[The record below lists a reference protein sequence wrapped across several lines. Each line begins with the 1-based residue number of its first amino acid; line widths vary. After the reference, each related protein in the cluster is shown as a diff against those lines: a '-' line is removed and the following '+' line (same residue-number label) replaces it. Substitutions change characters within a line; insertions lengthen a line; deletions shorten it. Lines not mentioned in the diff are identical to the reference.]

1 MSIFNNPKE
10 HYWRNF
16 ATKTVL
22 ILVTVAII
30 VWFLPRNE
38 GRQYR
43 YDVGKPWM
51 YGSVIAKF
59 DFPIYK
65 TDEAIK
71 HEQDS
76 LLSQFQPYY
85 DINTR
90 IEDEQVSRF
99 LHDFSQGIPGLPKE
113 YVRLI
118 AKQLHHI
125 YQTGII
131 NTPEYNR
138 IYKDSTSM
146 IRIITGKTVK
156 SVPVG
161 NFYSTIAAYERI
173 FFDERIAA
181 QRPAISKCNIN
192 NYVEPNLIYDK
203 ERSETEKNDLLSS
216 IPLASG
222 MVMSGQK
229 IIDRGEVINDY
240 TYRVLNSFDK
250 EMKRRS
256 STDDEITTTIIGQS
270 LFVFILVL
278 MFTCYLSLFRKDYF
292 EKPRSI
298 TMLYAMITLF
308 PIFVSMMMKHNFFS
322 VYIIPFAMSAIF
334 VRVFMDSRTA
344 FITHVTMVLICAA
357 AVKYQYE
364 FIIVQ
369 LASGLVAIY
378 SLREL
383 SKRSQIFMTA
393 LLVAVASAV
402 IYSALQLMQDNQV
415 FNIDRN
421 MYTYFIVNGIFVLLS
436 YPLMYIIEKTF
447 GFTSNVTLFELSNTN
462 KGLLRNLSE
471 IAPGTFQHSITV
483 GNLAAEIANR
493 IGANSLL
500 VRTGALYHDIGK
512 MTNPVFFTENQ
523 AGVNPHDQLTE
534 LESAQIIISHVPEGL
549 KMAEKVSLPGIIKDF
564 ILTHHGTGITK
575 YFYVKYCNAHP
586 NEIVDKSMFQYPGPN
601 PFTREQAILMMADT
615 VEAASRSL
623 KEYTEESISNLVN
636 NLIDGQVKDGFFK
649 ECPITFR
656 DIALAKQVLIERLKA
671 IYHTRI
677 SYPHLSTSAQ
687 ATADKAEEEKEK
699 EEKDSTCTVE

>member
-1 MSIFNNPKE
+1 MSIFNNTE
-10 HYWRNF
+10 ENYWRNL

-22 ILVTVAII
+22 VCITVAII

-38 GRQYR
+38 GRMYR

-76 LLSQFQPYY
+76 LLKHFQPYY
-85 DINTR
+85 SLNPL
-90 IEDEQVSRF
+90 IEKKQVERF
-99 LHDFSQGIPGLPKE
+99 LHDYEQGINGLPKE
-113 YVRLI
+113 YVGI
-118 AKQLHHI
+118 VAKQMQEI
-125 YQTGII
+125 YQMGII
-131 NTPEYNR
+131 NTNEYNN
-138 IYKDSTSM
+138 IFKDSTSM
-146 IRIITGKTVK
+146 IRFVSGKNAK
-156 SVPVG
+156 SLKVSS
-161 NFYSTIAAYERI
+161 FYSTIAAYEHI
-173 FFDERIAA
+173 FANEKLAA
-181 QRPAISKCNIN
+181 QRAILSRCNLN
-192 NYVEPNLIYDK
+192 NYIEANIVYDK
-203 ERSETEKNDLLSS
+203 EKSDAEKNDLLSS

-229 IIDRGEVINDY
+229 IIDRGEIVNDY
-240 TYRVLNSFDK
+240 TCRVLNSFDK

-256 STDDEITTTIIGQS
+256 STQDEIMTTFIGQI
-270 LFVFILVL
+270 LFVLILVM
-278 MFTCYLSLFRKDYF
+278 MFTSYLTLFRKDYF
-292 EKPRSI
+292 EKPRSL
-298 TMLYAMITLF
+298 TMLYTMITLF
-308 PIFVSMMMKHNFFS
+308 PILVSMMMKHNFFS
-322 VYIIPFAMSAIF
+322 VYIIPFAMAAIF

-344 FITHVTMVLICAA
+344 FITHVTMILICAA

-383 SKRSQIFMTA
+383 SKRSQIFITTI
-393 LLVAVASAV
+393 LVTISSCIV
-402 IYSALQLMQDNQV
+402 YLALQLMQDNQV
-415 FNIDRN
+415 FNIDPS
-421 MYTYFIVNGIFVLLS
+421 MYTYFIINGIFLLLS
-436 YPLMYIIEKTF
+436 YPMMYLIEKMF
-447 GFTSNVTLFELSNTN
+447 GFISNVTLFELSNTN

-493 IGANSLL
+493 IHANSLL

-523 AGVNPHDQLTE
+523 AGVNPHDQLSD
-534 LESAQIIISHVPEGL
+534 LESAQIIISHVTEGL
-549 KMAEKVSLPGIIKDF
+549 RLAEKFNLPGIIKDF
-564 ILTHHGTGITK
+564 ISTHHGTGLTK
-575 YFYVKYCNAHP
+575 YFYINYCNEHP
-586 NEIVDKSMFQYPGPN
+586 DEQVDKEMFQYPGPN

-623 KEYTEESISNLVN
+623 NEYTEESISTLTNK
-636 NLIDGQVKDGFFK
+636 LIDSQVADGFFR

-656 DIALAKQVLIERLKA
+656 DIALAKSVLIERLKS

-677 SYPHLSTSAQ
+677 SYPHLN
-687 ATADKAEEEKEK
+687 K
-699 EEKDSTCTVE
+699 

>member
-1 MSIFNNPKE
+1 MSIFNSSEEN
-10 HYWRNF
+10 YWRNF
-16 ATKTVL
+16 ATKTIL
-22 ILVTVAII
+22 IFITVAII

-65 TDEAIK
+65 TDETIK
-71 HEQDS
+71 QEQDS
-76 LLSQFQPYY
+76 MMRQFQPYY
-85 DINTR
+85 TINTQT
-90 IEDEQVSRF
+90 EHEQVQRF
-99 LHDFSQGIPGLPKE
+99 LSDYKQGIPGLPAE
-113 YVRLI
+113 YIGLI
-118 AKQLHHI
+118 AQQLHHV
-125 YQTGII
+125 YQQGII

-146 IRIITGKTVK
+146 IRIISGKNAR
-156 SVPVG
+156 SVAVG
-161 NFYSTIAAYERI
+161 SFYSTIAAYEHI
-173 FFDERIAA
+173 FFNEKIAD
-181 QRPAISKCNIN
+181 QRQILSRCNLN
-192 NYVEPNLIYDK
+192 NYIEANLVYDK
-203 ERSETEKNDLLSS
+203 ERSETEKSDLLSG

-222 MVMSGQK
+222 MVMGGQK
-229 IIDRGEVINDY
+229 IIDRGEIVNAY
-240 TYRVLNSFDK
+240 TYRVLTSFDK

-256 STDDEITTTIIGQS
+256 STEQEITSTIIGQV
-270 LFVFILVL
+270 LFVFLLVM
-278 MFTCYLSLFRKDYF
+278 MFTSYLTLFRKDYF
-292 EKPRSI
+292 DKPRSI

-308 PIFVSMMMKHNFFS
+308 PIFVSLMMKHNFFS

-383 SKRSQIFMTA
+383 SKRSQIFITA
-393 LLVAVASAV
+393 LLVAIASCV

-421 MYTYFIVNGIFVLLS
+421 MYTYFIINGIFLLLS
-436 YPLMYIIEKTF
+436 YPLMYIIEKMF

-523 AGVNPHDQLTE
+523 AGVNPHDQLSE
-534 LESAQIIISHVPEGL
+534 LESAQIIISHVSEGL
-549 KMAEKVSLPGIIKDF
+549 KMAEKVGLPNIIKDF
-564 ILTHHGTGITK
+564 ITTHHGTGITK
-575 YFYVKYCNAHP
+575 FFYINYCNAHP
-586 NEIVDKSMFQYPGPN
+586 TEVVDKSLFQYPGPN

-623 KEYTEESISNLVN
+623 KEYTEESISGLVSK
-636 NLIDGQVKDGFFK
+636 LIDGQVADGFFK

-656 DIALAKQVLIERLKA
+656 DIALAKLVLTERLKA

-677 SYPHLSTSAQ
+677 SYPHLKVETATS
-687 ATADKAEEEKEK
+687 EKSEK
-699 EEKDSTCTVE
+699 

>member
-1 MSIFNNPKE
+1 MSIFNNTE
-10 HYWRNF
+10 ENYWRNL

-22 ILVTVAII
+22 VCITVAII

-38 GRQYR
+38 GRMYR

-76 LLSQFQPYY
+76 LLKHFQPYY
-85 DINTR
+85 SLNPL
-90 IEDEQVSRF
+90 IEKKQVERF
-99 LHDFSQGIPGLPKE
+99 LHDYEQGINGLPKE
-113 YVRLI
+113 YVGIVAR
-118 AKQLHHI
+118 QMQEI
-125 YQTGII
+125 YQMGII
-131 NTPEYNR
+131 NTNEYNN
-138 IYKDSTSM
+138 IFKDSTSM
-146 IRIITGKTVK
+146 IRFVSGKNAK
-156 SVPVG
+156 SLKVSS
-161 NFYSTIAAYERI
+161 FYSTIAAYEHI
-173 FFDERIAA
+173 FTNEKLAA
-181 QRPAISKCNIN
+181 QRAILSRCNLN
-192 NYVEPNLIYDK
+192 NYIEANIVYDK
-203 ERSETEKNDLLSS
+203 EKSDAEKNDLLSS

-229 IIDRGEVINDY
+229 IIDRGEIVNDY
-240 TYRVLNSFDK
+240 TCRVLNSFDK

-256 STDDEITTTIIGQS
+256 STQDEIMTTFIGQI
-270 LFVFILVL
+270 LFVLILVM
-278 MFTCYLSLFRKDYF
+278 MFTSYLTLFRKDYF
-292 EKPRSI
+292 EKPRSL
-298 TMLYAMITLF
+298 TMLYTMITLF
-308 PIFVSMMMKHNFFS
+308 PILVSMMMKHNFFS
-322 VYIIPFAMSAIF
+322 VYIIPFAMAAIF

-344 FITHVTMVLICAA
+344 FITHVTMILICAA

-383 SKRSQIFMTA
+383 SKRSQIFITA
-393 LLVAVASAV
+393 ILVTISSCIV
-402 IYSALQLMQDNQV
+402 YLALQLMQDNQV
-415 FNIDRN
+415 FNIDPS
-421 MYTYFIVNGIFVLLS
+421 MYTYFIINGIFLLLS
-436 YPLMYIIEKTF
+436 YPMMYLIEKMF
-447 GFTSNVTLFELSNTN
+447 GFISNVTLFELSNTN

-493 IGANSLL
+493 IHANSRL

-523 AGVNPHDQLTE
+523 AGVNPHDQLSN
-534 LESAQIIISHVPEGL
+534 LESAQIIISHVTEGL
-549 KMAEKVSLPGIIKDF
+549 KLAEKFNLPGIIKDF
-564 ILTHHGTGITK
+564 ISTHHGNGLTK
-575 YFYVKYCNAHP
+575 FFYINYCNEHP
-586 NEIVDKSMFQYPGPN
+586 DEKVDKEQFQYPGPN

-623 KEYTEESISNLVN
+623 KEYTEESISALTNK
-636 NLIDGQVKDGFFK
+636 LIDSQVAGGFFR

-656 DIALAKQVLIERLKA
+656 DIALAKSVLIERLKS

-677 SYPHLSTSAQ
+677 SYPHLN
-687 ATADKAEEEKEK
+687 K
-699 EEKDSTCTVE
+699 

>member
-1 MSIFNNPKE
+1 MSIFNNTE
-10 HYWRNF
+10 ENYWRNL

-22 ILVTVAII
+22 VCITVAII

-38 GRQYR
+38 GRMYR

-51 YGSVIAKF
+51 YGSVIAKY

-76 LLSQFQPYY
+76 LLKHFQPYY
-85 DINTR
+85 SLNPL
-90 IEDEQVSRF
+90 IEKKQVERF
-99 LHDFSQGIPGLPKE
+99 LHDYEQGINGLPKE
-113 YVRLI
+113 YVGIVAR
-118 AKQLHHI
+118 QMQEI
-125 YQTGII
+125 YQMGII
-131 NTPEYNR
+131 NTNEYNN
-138 IYKDSTSM
+138 IFKDSTSM
-146 IRIITGKTVK
+146 IRFVSGKNAK
-156 SVPVG
+156 SLKVSS
-161 NFYSTIAAYERI
+161 FYSTIAAYEHI
-173 FFDERIAA
+173 FANEKLAA
-181 QRPAISKCNIN
+181 QRAILSRCNLN
-192 NYVEPNLIYDK
+192 NYIEANIVYDK
-203 ERSETEKNDLLSS
+203 EKSDAEKNDLLSS

-229 IIDRGEVINDY
+229 IIDRGEIVNDY
-240 TYRVLNSFDK
+240 TCRVLNSFDK

-256 STDDEITTTIIGQS
+256 STQDEIMTTFIGQI
-270 LFVFILVL
+270 LFVLILVM
-278 MFTCYLSLFRKDYF
+278 MFTSYLTLFRKDYF

-298 TMLYAMITLF
+298 TMLYTMITLF
-308 PIFVSMMMKHNFFS
+308 PILVSMMMKHNFFS
-322 VYIIPFAMSAIF
+322 VYIIPFAMAAIF

-344 FITHVTMVLICAA
+344 FITHVTMILICAA

-383 SKRSQIFMTA
+383 SKRSQIFITA
-393 LLVAVASAV
+393 ILVTISSCIV
-402 IYSALQLMQDNQV
+402 YLALQLMQDNQV
-415 FNIDRN
+415 FNIDPS
-421 MYTYFIVNGIFVLLS
+421 MYTYFIINGIFLLLS
-436 YPLMYIIEKTF
+436 YPMMYLIEKMF
-447 GFTSNVTLFELSNTN
+447 GFISNVTLFELSNTN

-493 IGANSLL
+493 IHANSLL

-523 AGVNPHDQLTE
+523 AGVNPHDQLSD
-534 LESAQIIISHVPEGL
+534 LESAQIIISHVTEGL
-549 KMAEKVSLPGIIKDF
+549 KLAEKFNLPGIIKDF
-564 ILTHHGTGITK
+564 ISTHHGTGLTK
-575 YFYVKYCNAHP
+575 YFYINYCNEHP
-586 NEIVDKSMFQYPGPN
+586 DEQGDKEMVQYPGPN

-623 KEYTEESISNLVN
+623 KEYTEESISTLTNK
-636 NLIDGQVKDGFFK
+636 LIDSQVADGFFR

-656 DIALAKQVLIERLKA
+656 DIALAKSVLIERLKS

-677 SYPHLSTSAQ
+677 SYPHLN
-687 ATADKAEEEKEK
+687 K
-699 EEKDSTCTVE
+699 

>member
-1 MSIFNNPKE
+1 MSIFNNTE
-10 HYWRNF
+10 ENYWRNL

-22 ILVTVAII
+22 VCITVAII

-38 GRQYR
+38 GRMYR

-76 LLSQFQPYY
+76 LLKHFQPYY
-85 DINTR
+85 SLNPL
-90 IEDEQVSRF
+90 IEKKQVERF
-99 LHDFSQGIPGLPKE
+99 LHDYEQGINGLPKE
-113 YVRLI
+113 YVGIVAR
-118 AKQLHHI
+118 QMQEI
-125 YQTGII
+125 YQMGII
-131 NTPEYNR
+131 NTNEYNN
-138 IYKDSTSM
+138 IFKDSTSM
-146 IRIITGKTVK
+146 IRFVSGKNAK
-156 SVPVG
+156 SLKVSS
-161 NFYSTIAAYERI
+161 FYSTIAAYEHI
-173 FFDERIAA
+173 FANEKLAA
-181 QRPAISKCNIN
+181 QRAILSRCNLN
-192 NYVEPNLIYDK
+192 NYIEANIVYDK
-203 ERSETEKNDLLSS
+203 EKSDAEKNDMLSS

-229 IIDRGEVINDY
+229 IIDRGEIVNDY
-240 TYRVLNSFDK
+240 TCRVLNSFDK

-256 STDDEITTTIIGQS
+256 STQDEIMTTFIGQI
-270 LFVFILVL
+270 LFVLILVM
-278 MFTCYLSLFRKDYF
+278 MFTSYLTLFRKDYF
-292 EKPRSI
+292 EKPRSL
-298 TMLYAMITLF
+298 TMLYTMITLF
-308 PIFVSMMMKHNFFS
+308 PILVSMMMKHNFFS
-322 VYIIPFAMSAIF
+322 VYIIPFAMAAIF

-344 FITHVTMVLICAA
+344 FITHVTMILICAA

-383 SKRSQIFMTA
+383 SKRSQIFITA
-393 LLVAVASAV
+393 ILVTISSCIV
-402 IYSALQLMQDNQV
+402 YLALQLMQDNQV
-415 FNIDRN
+415 FNIDPS
-421 MYTYFIVNGIFVLLS
+421 MYTYFIINGIFLLLS
-436 YPLMYIIEKTF
+436 YPMMYLIEKMF
-447 GFTSNVTLFELSNTN
+447 GFISNVTLFELSNTN

-493 IGANSLL
+493 IHANSLL

-523 AGVNPHDQLTE
+523 AGVNPHDQLSD
-534 LESAQIIISHVPEGL
+534 LESAQIIISHVTEGL
-549 KMAEKVSLPGIIKDF
+549 KLAEKFNLPGIIKDF
-564 ILTHHGTGITK
+564 ISTHHGTGLTK
-575 YFYVKYCNAHP
+575 YFYINYCNEHP
-586 NEIVDKSMFQYPGPN
+586 DEQVDKEMFQYPGPN

-623 KEYTEESISNLVN
+623 NEYTEESISTLTNK
-636 NLIDGQVKDGFFK
+636 LIDSQVAGGFFR

-656 DIALAKQVLIERLKA
+656 DIALAKSVLIERLKS

-677 SYPHLSTSAQ
+677 SYPHLN
-687 ATADKAEEEKEK
+687 K
-699 EEKDSTCTVE
+699 

>member
-1 MSIFNNPKE
+1 MSIFNNTE
-10 HYWRNF
+10 ENYWRNL

-22 ILVTVAII
+22 VCITVAII

-38 GRQYR
+38 GRMYR

-76 LLSQFQPYY
+76 LLKHFQPYY
-85 DINTR
+85 SLNPL
-90 IEDEQVSRF
+90 IEKKQVERF
-99 LHDFSQGIPGLPKE
+99 LHDYEQGINGLPKE
-113 YVRLI
+113 YVGI
-118 AKQLHHI
+118 VAKQMQEI
-125 YQTGII
+125 YQMGII
-131 NTPEYNR
+131 NTNEYNN
-138 IYKDSTSM
+138 IFKDSTSM
-146 IRIITGKTVK
+146 IRFVSGKNAK
-156 SVPVG
+156 SLKVSS
-161 NFYSTIAAYERI
+161 FYSTIAAYEHI
-173 FFDERIAA
+173 FANEKLAA
-181 QRPAISKCNIN
+181 QRAILSRCNLN
-192 NYVEPNLIYDK
+192 NYIEANIVYDK
-203 ERSETEKNDLLSS
+203 EKSDAEKNDLLSS

-229 IIDRGEVINDY
+229 IIDRGEIVNDY
-240 TYRVLNSFDK
+240 TCRVLNSFDK

-256 STDDEITTTIIGQS
+256 STQDEIMTTFIGQI
-270 LFVFILVL
+270 LFVLILVM
-278 MFTCYLSLFRKDYF
+278 MFTSYLTLFRKDYF

-298 TMLYAMITLF
+298 TMLYTMITLF
-308 PIFVSMMMKHNFFS
+308 PILVSMMMKHNFFS
-322 VYIIPFAMSAIF
+322 VYIIPFAMTAIF

-344 FITHVTMVLICAA
+344 FITHVTMILICAA

-383 SKRSQIFMTA
+383 SKRSQIFITA
-393 LLVAVASAV
+393 ILVTISSCIV
-402 IYSALQLMQDNQV
+402 YLALQLMQDNQV
-415 FNIDRN
+415 FNIAPS
-421 MYTYFIVNGIFVLLS
+421 MYTYFIINGIFLLLS
-436 YPLMYIIEKTF
+436 YPMMYLIEKMF
-447 GFTSNVTLFELSNTN
+447 GFISNVTLFELSNTN

-493 IGANSLL
+493 IHANSLL

-523 AGVNPHDQLTE
+523 AGVNPHDQLSD
-534 LESAQIIISHVPEGL
+534 LESAQIIISHVTEGL
-549 KMAEKVSLPGIIKDF
+549 KLAEKFNLPGIIKDF
-564 ILTHHGTGITK
+564 ISTHHGNGLTK
-575 YFYVKYCNAHP
+575 FFYINYCNEHP
-586 NEIVDKSMFQYPGPN
+586 DEKVDKEQFQYPGPN

-623 KEYTEESISNLVN
+623 KEYTEESISALTNK
-636 NLIDGQVKDGFFK
+636 LIDSQVAGGFFR

-656 DIALAKQVLIERLKA
+656 DIALAKSVLIERLKS

-677 SYPHLSTSAQ
+677 SYPHLN
-687 ATADKAEEEKEK
+687 K
-699 EEKDSTCTVE
+699 

>member
-1 MSIFNNPKE
+1 MSIFNNTE
-10 HYWRNF
+10 ENYWRNL

-22 ILVTVAII
+22 VCITVAII

-38 GRQYR
+38 GRMYR

-76 LLSQFQPYY
+76 LLKHFQPYY
-85 DINTR
+85 SLNPL
-90 IEDEQVSRF
+90 IEKKQVERF
-99 LHDFSQGIPGLPKE
+99 LHDYEQGINGLPKE
-113 YVRLI
+113 YVGI
-118 AKQLHHI
+118 VAKQMQEI
-125 YQTGII
+125 YQMGII
-131 NTPEYNR
+131 NTNEYNN
-138 IYKDSTSM
+138 IFKDSTSM
-146 IRIITGKTVK
+146 IRFVSGKNAK
-156 SVPVG
+156 SLKVSS
-161 NFYSTIAAYERI
+161 FYSTIAAYEHI
-173 FFDERIAA
+173 FANEKLAA
-181 QRPAISKCNIN
+181 QRAILSRCNLN
-192 NYVEPNLIYDK
+192 NYIEANIVYDK
-203 ERSETEKNDLLSS
+203 EKSDAEKNDLLSS

-229 IIDRGEVINDY
+229 IIDRGEIVNDY
-240 TYRVLNSFDK
+240 TCRVLNSFDK

-256 STDDEITTTIIGQS
+256 STQDEIMTTFIGQI
-270 LFVFILVL
+270 LFVLILVM
-278 MFTCYLSLFRKDYF
+278 MFTSYLTLFRKDYF

-298 TMLYAMITLF
+298 TMLYTMITLF
-308 PIFVSMMMKHNFFS
+308 PILVSMMMKHNFFS
-322 VYIIPFAMSAIF
+322 VYIIPFAMAAIF

-344 FITHVTMVLICAA
+344 FITHVTMILICAA

-383 SKRSQIFMTA
+383 SKRSQIFITA
-393 LLVAVASAV
+393 ILVTISSCIV
-402 IYSALQLMQDNQV
+402 YLALQLMQDNQV
-415 FNIDRN
+415 FNIDPS
-421 MYTYFIVNGIFVLLS
+421 MYTYFIINGIFLLLS
-436 YPLMYIIEKTF
+436 YPMMYLIEKMF
-447 GFTSNVTLFELSNTN
+447 GFISNVTLFELSNTN

-493 IGANSLL
+493 IHANSLL

-523 AGVNPHDQLTE
+523 AGVNPHDQLSD
-534 LESAQIIISHVPEGL
+534 LESAQIIISHVTEGL
-549 KMAEKVSLPGIIKDF
+549 KLAEKFNLPGIIKDF
-564 ILTHHGTGITK
+564 ISTHHGTGLTK
-575 YFYVKYCNAHP
+575 YFYINYCNEHP
-586 NEIVDKSMFQYPGPN
+586 DEQVDKEMFQYPGPN

-623 KEYTEESISNLVN
+623 NEYTEESISTLTNK
-636 NLIDGQVKDGFFK
+636 LIDSQVTGGFFR

-656 DIALAKQVLIERLKA
+656 DIALAKSVLIERLKS

-677 SYPHLSTSAQ
+677 SYPHLN
-687 ATADKAEEEKEK
+687 K
-699 EEKDSTCTVE
+699 

>member
-1 MSIFNNPKE
+1 MSIFNNPE
-10 HYWRNF
+10 ENYWRNF
-16 ATKTVL
+16 FTKTIL
-22 ILVTVAII
+22 ICVTVAII

-71 HEQDS
+71 KEQDS
-76 LLSQFQPYY
+76 LMAQFQPYY
-85 DINTR
+85 SISPTIGNL
-90 IEDEQVSRF
+90 QVSRF
-99 LHDFSQGIPGLPKE
+99 LQDFKGGIPGLPVE
-113 YVRLI
+113 YVKLVSQ
-118 AKQLHHI
+118 QLRDI
-125 YQTGII
+125 YDIGVI
-131 NTPEYNR
+131 NTTEYNR
-138 IYKDSTSM
+138 IYKDSTSTV
-146 IRIITGKTVK
+146 RIINGKNVK
-156 SVPVG
+156 SVPING
-161 NFYSTIAAYERI
+161 FYSTMAAYEHI
-173 FFDERIAA
+173 FANEKLAS
-181 QRPAISKCNIN
+181 QRQILSRCNLN
-192 NYVEPNLIYDK
+192 NYIEANVLYDK
-203 ERSETEKNDLLSS
+203 GKSETEKNDLLSS

-240 TYRVLNSFDK
+240 TFRVLNSFDK

-256 STDDEITTTIIGQS
+256 ATEDEITTTIIGQV
-270 LFVFILVL
+270 LFVFILVM
-278 MFTCYLSLFRKDYF
+278 MFTTYLSLFRKDYF

-308 PIFVSMMMKHNFFS
+308 PIFVSLMMKHNFFS
-322 VYIIPFAMSAIF
+322 VYIIPFAMAAIF

-344 FITHVTMVLICAA
+344 FITHVTMILICAA

-383 SKRSQIFMTA
+383 SKRSQIFITA
-393 LLVAVASAV
+393 LLVAVSSCIV
-402 IYSALQLMQDNQV
+402 YLALQLMQDNQV
-415 FNIDRN
+415 FNIDPS
-421 MYTYFIVNGIFVLLS
+421 MYTYFTINGIFLLLS
-436 YPLMYIIEKTF
+436 YPLMYLIEKLF
-447 GFTSNVTLFELSNTN
+447 GFISNVTLFELSNTN
-462 KGLLRNLSE
+462 KGILRNLSE

-483 GNLAAEIANR
+483 GNLASEIANR

-512 MTNPVFFTENQ
+512 ITNPVFFTENQ
-523 AGVNPHDQLTE
+523 AGVNPHDQLSE

-549 KMAEKVSLPGIIKDF
+549 KIAEKVNLPGIIKDF
-564 ILTHHGTGITK
+564 ISTHHGIGITK
-575 YFYVKYCNAHP
+575 YFYINYCNAHP
-586 NEIVDKSMFQYPGPN
+586 DQEVDKSLFQYPGPN

-623 KEYTEESISNLVN
+623 KEYTEESISNLIN
-636 NLIDGQVKDGFFK
+636 RLIDGQVADGFFK
-649 ECPITFR
+649 DCPITFR
-656 DIALAKQVLIERLKA
+656 DIALAKIVLIERLKS

-677 SYPHLSTSAQ
+677 SYPHLN
-687 ATADKAEEEKEK
+687 KEK
-699 EEKDSTCTVE
+699 NELENNEKQ

>member
-1 MSIFNNPKE
+1 MSIFNNTE
-10 HYWRNF
+10 ENYWRNL

-22 ILVTVAII
+22 VCITVAII

-38 GRQYR
+38 GRMYR

-76 LLSQFQPYY
+76 LLKHFQPYY
-85 DINTR
+85 SLNPL
-90 IEDEQVSRF
+90 IEKKQVERF
-99 LHDFSQGIPGLPKE
+99 LHDYEQGINGLPKE
-113 YVRLI
+113 YVGIVAR
-118 AKQLHHI
+118 QMQEI
-125 YQTGII
+125 YQMGII
-131 NTPEYNR
+131 NTNEYNN
-138 IYKDSTSM
+138 IFKDSTSM
-146 IRIITGKTVK
+146 IRFVSGKNAK
-156 SVPVG
+156 SLKVSS
-161 NFYSTIAAYERI
+161 FYSTIAAYEHI
-173 FFDERIAA
+173 FANEKLAT
-181 QRPAISKCNIN
+181 QRAILSRCNLN
-192 NYVEPNLIYDK
+192 NYIEANIVYDK
-203 ERSETEKNDLLSS
+203 EKSDAEKNDLLSS

-229 IIDRGEVINDY
+229 IIDRGEIVNDY
-240 TYRVLNSFDK
+240 TCRVLNSFDK

-256 STDDEITTTIIGQS
+256 STQDEIMTTFIGQI
-270 LFVFILVL
+270 LFVLILVM
-278 MFTCYLSLFRKDYF
+278 MFTSYLTLFRKDYF

-298 TMLYAMITLF
+298 TMLYTMITLF
-308 PIFVSMMMKHNFFS
+308 PILVSMMMKHNFFS
-322 VYIIPFAMSAIF
+322 VYIIPFAMAAIF

-344 FITHVTMVLICAA
+344 FITHVTMILICAA

-383 SKRSQIFMTA
+383 SKRSQIFITA
-393 LLVAVASAV
+393 ILVTISSCIV
-402 IYSALQLMQDNQV
+402 YLALQLMQDNQV
-415 FNIDRN
+415 FNIDPS
-421 MYTYFIVNGIFVLLS
+421 MYTYFIINGIFLLLS
-436 YPLMYIIEKTF
+436 YPMMYLIEKMF
-447 GFTSNVTLFELSNTN
+447 GFISNVTLFELSNTN

-493 IGANSLL
+493 IHANSLL

-523 AGVNPHDQLTE
+523 AGVNPHDQLSD
-534 LESAQIIISHVPEGL
+534 LESAQIIISHVTEGL
-549 KMAEKVSLPGIIKDF
+549 KLAEKFNLPGIIKDF
-564 ILTHHGTGITK
+564 ISTHHGTGLTK
-575 YFYVKYCNAHP
+575 YFYINYCNEHP
-586 NEIVDKSMFQYPGPN
+586 DEQVDKEMFQYPGPN

-623 KEYTEESISNLVN
+623 NEYTEESISTLTNK
-636 NLIDGQVKDGFFK
+636 LIDSQVAGGFFR

-656 DIALAKQVLIERLKA
+656 DIALAKSVLIERQKS

-677 SYPHLSTSAQ
+677 SYPHLN
-687 ATADKAEEEKEK
+687 K
-699 EEKDSTCTVE
+699 

>member
-1 MSIFNNPKE
+1 MSIFNNPE
-10 HYWRNF
+10 ENYWRNF
-16 ATKTVL
+16 FTKLVL
-22 ILVTVAII
+22 VCLTVAVI

-38 GRQYR
+38 GRQFR

-51 YGSVIAKF
+51 YGSIIATF

-65 TDEAIK
+65 TDDAIK

-85 DINTR
+85 GINPTV
-90 IEDEQVSRF
+90 ENVQVSRF
-99 LHDFSQGIPGLPKE
+99 LHDFKNGIPGLPKDF
-113 YVRLI
+113 VGII
-118 AKQLHHI
+118 AGQLHNV
-125 YQTGII
+125 YQMGIV
-131 NTPEYNR
+131 NTTEYNR
-138 IYKDSTSM
+138 IFKDSTSM
-146 IRIITGKTVK
+146 IRIISGKNVR
-156 SVPVG
+156 SIPI
-161 NFYSTIAAYERI
+161 NSFYSTIAAYEHI
-173 FFDERIAA
+173 FSNERLAA
-181 QRPAISKCNIN
+181 QRPLLSRCNLN
-192 NYVEPNLIYDK
+192 NYIEANVLYDK
-203 ERSETEKNDLLSS
+203 EKSETEKSDMLSG

-229 IIDRGEVINDY
+229 IIDRGEVITDY
-240 TYRVLNSFDK
+240 SYRVLNSFEK

-256 STDDEITTTIIGQS
+256 STEDEITTTILGQV
-270 LFVFILVL
+270 LFVFILVM
-278 MFTCYLSLFRKDYF
+278 MFTSYLNLFRKDYF
-292 EKPRSI
+292 DKPRSI

-308 PIFVSMMMKHNFFS
+308 PILVSLMMKHNFFN
-322 VYIIPFAMSAIF
+322 VYIIPFAMAPIF

-344 FITHVTMVLICAA
+344 FITHVTMILICAA

-378 SLREL
+378 TLREL
-383 SKRSQIFMTA
+383 SKRSQIFITA
-393 LLVAVASAV
+393 LLVTIASCV
-402 IYSALQLMQDNQV
+402 VFSALQLMQDNQV
-415 FNIDRN
+415 FNIDAN
-421 MYTYFIVNGIFVLLS
+421 MYTYFIINGIFLLLS
-436 YPLMYIIEKTF
+436 YPLMYLIEKLF

-493 IGANSLL
+493 IHANSLL

-523 AGVNPHDQLTE
+523 AGVNPHDQLTD
-534 LESAQIIISHVPEGL
+534 LESAQIIISHVSEGL
-549 KMAEKVSLPGIIKDF
+549 KLAEKVNLPSIIKDF
-564 ILTHHGTGITK
+564 ITTHHGTGITK
-575 YFYVKYCNAHP
+575 YFYVHYCNAHP
-586 NEIVDKSMFQYPGPN
+586 GEEVDKSLFQYPGPN
-601 PFTREQAILMMADT
+601 PFTREQALLMMADT

-636 NLIDGQVKDGFFK
+636 KLIDSQVADGFFK

-656 DIALAKQVLIERLKA
+656 DIALAKVVLIERLKA

-677 SYPHLSTSAQ
+677 SYPHLN
-687 ATADKAEEEKEK
+687 K
-699 EEKDSTCTVE
+699 

>member
-1 MSIFNNPKE
+1 MSIFNNTE
-10 HYWRNF
+10 ENYWRNL

-22 ILVTVAII
+22 VCITVAII

-38 GRQYR
+38 GRMYR

-76 LLSQFQPYY
+76 LLKHFQPYY
-85 DINTR
+85 SLNPL
-90 IEDEQVSRF
+90 IEKKQVERF
-99 LHDFSQGIPGLPKE
+99 LHDYEQGINGLPKE
-113 YVRLI
+113 YVGIVAR
-118 AKQLHHI
+118 QMQEI
-125 YQTGII
+125 YQMGII
-131 NTPEYNR
+131 NTNEYNN
-138 IYKDSTSM
+138 IFKDSTSM
-146 IRIITGKTVK
+146 IRFVSGKNAK
-156 SVPVG
+156 SLKVSS
-161 NFYSTIAAYERI
+161 FYSTIAAYEHI
-173 FFDERIAA
+173 FANEKLAA
-181 QRPAISKCNIN
+181 QRAILSRCNLN
-192 NYVEPNLIYDK
+192 NYIEANIVYDK
-203 ERSETEKNDLLSS
+203 EKSDAEKNDLLSS

-229 IIDRGEVINDY
+229 IIDRGEIVNDY
-240 TYRVLNSFDK
+240 TCRVLNSFDK

-256 STDDEITTTIIGQS
+256 STQDEILTTFIGQI
-270 LFVFILVL
+270 LFVLILVM
-278 MFTCYLSLFRKDYF
+278 MFTSYLTLFRKDYF

-298 TMLYAMITLF
+298 TMLYTMITLF
-308 PIFVSMMMKHNFFS
+308 PILVSMMMKHNFFS
-322 VYIIPFAMSAIF
+322 VYIIPFAMAAIF

-344 FITHVTMVLICAA
+344 FITHVTMILICAA

-383 SKRSQIFMTA
+383 SKRSQIFITA
-393 LLVAVASAV
+393 ILVTISSCIV
-402 IYSALQLMQDNQV
+402 YLALQLMQDNQV
-415 FNIDRN
+415 FNIDPS
-421 MYTYFIVNGIFVLLS
+421 MYTYFIINGIFLLLS
-436 YPLMYIIEKTF
+436 YPMMYLIEKMF
-447 GFTSNVTLFELSNTN
+447 GFISNVTLFELSNTN

-493 IGANSLL
+493 IHANSLL

-523 AGVNPHDQLTE
+523 AGVNPHDQLSD
-534 LESAQIIISHVPEGL
+534 LESAQIIISHVTEGL
-549 KMAEKVSLPGIIKDF
+549 KLAEKFNLPGIIKDF
-564 ILTHHGTGITK
+564 ISTHHGNGLTK
-575 YFYVKYCNAHP
+575 FFYINYCNEHP
-586 NEIVDKSMFQYPGPN
+586 DEKVDKEQFQYPGPN
-601 PFTREQAILMMADT
+601 PFTREQAILMMADI

-623 KEYTEESISNLVN
+623 KEYTEESISALTNK
-636 NLIDGQVKDGFFK
+636 LIDSQVAGGFFR

-656 DIALAKQVLIERLKA
+656 DIALAKSVLIERLKS

-677 SYPHLSTSAQ
+677 SYPHLN
-687 ATADKAEEEKEK
+687 K
-699 EEKDSTCTVE
+699 

>member
-1 MSIFNNPKE
+1 MSIFNNTE
-10 HYWRNF
+10 ENYWRNL

-22 ILVTVAII
+22 VCITVAII

-38 GRQYR
+38 GRMYR

-76 LLSQFQPYY
+76 LLKHFQPYY
-85 DINTR
+85 SLNPL
-90 IEDEQVSRF
+90 IEKKQVERF
-99 LHDFSQGIPGLPKE
+99 LHDYEQGINGLPKE
-113 YVRLI
+113 YVGIVAR
-118 AKQLHHI
+118 QMQEI
-125 YQTGII
+125 YQMGII
-131 NTPEYNR
+131 NTNEYNN
-138 IYKDSTSM
+138 IFKDSTSM
-146 IRIITGKTVK
+146 IRFVSGKNAK
-156 SVPVG
+156 SLKVSS
-161 NFYSTIAAYERI
+161 FYSTIAAYEHI
-173 FFDERIAA
+173 FANEKLAA
-181 QRPAISKCNIN
+181 QRAILSRCNLN
-192 NYVEPNLIYDK
+192 NYIEANIVYDK
-203 ERSETEKNDLLSS
+203 EKSDAEKNDLLSS

-229 IIDRGEVINDY
+229 IIDRGEIVNDY
-240 TYRVLNSFDK
+240 TCRVLNSFDK

-256 STDDEITTTIIGQS
+256 STQDEIMTTFIGQI
-270 LFVFILVL
+270 LFVLILVM
-278 MFTCYLSLFRKDYF
+278 MFTSYLTLFRKDYF

-298 TMLYAMITLF
+298 TMLYTMITLF
-308 PIFVSMMMKHNFFS
+308 PILVSMMMKHNFFS
-322 VYIIPFAMSAIF
+322 VYIIPFAMAAIF

-344 FITHVTMVLICAA
+344 FITHVTMILICAA

-383 SKRSQIFMTA
+383 SKRSQIFITA
-393 LLVAVASAV
+393 ILVTISSCIV
-402 IYSALQLMQDNQV
+402 YLALQLMQDNQV
-415 FNIDRN
+415 FNIDPSI
-421 MYTYFIVNGIFVLLS
+421 YTYFIIHGIFLLLS
-436 YPLMYIIEKTF
+436 YPMMYLIEKMF
-447 GFTSNVTLFELSNTN
+447 GFISNVTLFELSNTN

-493 IGANSLL
+493 IHANSLL

-523 AGVNPHDQLTE
+523 AGVNPHDQLSD
-534 LESAQIIISHVPEGL
+534 LESAQIIISHVTEGL
-549 KMAEKVSLPGIIKDF
+549 KLAEKFNLPGIIKDF
-564 ILTHHGTGITK
+564 ISTHHGTGLTK
-575 YFYVKYCNAHP
+575 YFYINYCNEHP
-586 NEIVDKSMFQYPGPN
+586 DEQVDKEMFQYPGPN

-623 KEYTEESISNLVN
+623 KEYTEESISTLTNK
-636 NLIDGQVKDGFFK
+636 LIDSQVADGFFR

-656 DIALAKQVLIERLKA
+656 DIALAKSVLIERLKS

-677 SYPHLSTSAQ
+677 SYPHLN
-687 ATADKAEEEKEK
+687 K
-699 EEKDSTCTVE
+699 

>member
-1 MSIFNNPKE
+1 MSIFNNTE
-10 HYWRNF
+10 ENYWRNL

-22 ILVTVAII
+22 VCITVAII

-38 GRQYR
+38 GRMYR

-76 LLSQFQPYY
+76 LLKHFQPYY
-85 DINTR
+85 SLNPL
-90 IEDEQVSRF
+90 IEKKQVERF
-99 LHDFSQGIPGLPKE
+99 LHDYEQGINGLPKE
-113 YVRLI
+113 YVGIVAR
-118 AKQLHHI
+118 QMQEI
-125 YQTGII
+125 YQMGII
-131 NTPEYNR
+131 NTNEYNN
-138 IYKDSTSM
+138 IFKDSTSM
-146 IRIITGKTVK
+146 IRFVNGKNAK
-156 SVPVG
+156 SLKVSS
-161 NFYSTIAAYERI
+161 FYSTIAAYEHI
-173 FFDERIAA
+173 FANEKLAA
-181 QRPAISKCNIN
+181 QRAILSRCNLN
-192 NYVEPNLIYDK
+192 NYIEANIVYDK
-203 ERSETEKNDLLSS
+203 EKSDAEKNDMLSS

-229 IIDRGEVINDY
+229 IIDRGEIVNDY
-240 TYRVLNSFDK
+240 TCRVLNSFDK

-256 STDDEITTTIIGQS
+256 STQDEIMTTFIGQI
-270 LFVFILVL
+270 LFVLILVM
-278 MFTCYLSLFRKDYF
+278 MFTSYLTLFRKDYF
-292 EKPRSI
+292 EKPRSL
-298 TMLYAMITLF
+298 TMLYTMITLF
-308 PIFVSMMMKHNFFS
+308 PILVSMMMKHNFFS
-322 VYIIPFAMSAIF
+322 VYIIPFAMAAIF

-344 FITHVTMVLICAA
+344 FITHVTMILICAA

-383 SKRSQIFMTA
+383 SKRSQIFITA
-393 LLVAVASAV
+393 ILVTISSCIV
-402 IYSALQLMQDNQV
+402 YLALQLMQDNQV
-415 FNIDRN
+415 FNIDPS
-421 MYTYFIVNGIFVLLS
+421 MYTYFIINGIFLLLS
-436 YPLMYIIEKTF
+436 YPLMYLIEKMF
-447 GFTSNVTLFELSNTN
+447 GFISNVTLFELSNTN

-493 IGANSLL
+493 IHANSLL

-523 AGVNPHDQLTE
+523 AGVNPHDQLSD
-534 LESAQIIISHVPEGL
+534 LESAQIIISHVTEGL
-549 KMAEKVSLPGIIKDF
+549 KLAEKFNLPGIIKDF
-564 ILTHHGTGITK
+564 ISTHHGTGLTK
-575 YFYVKYCNAHP
+575 YFYINYCNEHP
-586 NEIVDKSMFQYPGPN
+586 DEQVDKEMFQYPGPN

-623 KEYTEESISNLVN
+623 NEYTEESISTLTNK
-636 NLIDGQVKDGFFK
+636 LIDNQVADGFFR

-656 DIALAKQVLIERLKA
+656 DIALAKSVLIERLKS

-677 SYPHLSTSAQ
+677 SYPHLN
-687 ATADKAEEEKEK
+687 K
-699 EEKDSTCTVE
+699 

>member
-1 MSIFNNPKE
+1 MSIFNNTE
-10 HYWRNF
+10 ENYWRNL

-22 ILVTVAII
+22 VCITVAII

-38 GRQYR
+38 GRMYR

-59 DFPIYK
+59 DFPVYK

-76 LLSQFQPYY
+76 LLKHFQPYY
-85 DINTR
+85 SLNPL
-90 IEDEQVSRF
+90 IEKKQVERF
-99 LHDFSQGIPGLPKE
+99 LHDYEQGINGLPKE
-113 YVRLI
+113 YVGIVAR
-118 AKQLHHI
+118 QMQEI
-125 YQTGII
+125 YQMGII
-131 NTPEYNR
+131 NTNEYNN
-138 IYKDSTSM
+138 IFKDSTSM
-146 IRIITGKTVK
+146 IRFVSGKNAK
-156 SVPVG
+156 SLKVSS
-161 NFYSTIAAYERI
+161 FYSTIAAYEHI
-173 FFDERIAA
+173 FANEKLAA
-181 QRPAISKCNIN
+181 QRAILSRCNLN
-192 NYVEPNLIYDK
+192 NYIEANIVYDK
-203 ERSETEKNDLLSS
+203 EKSDAEKNDLLSS

-229 IIDRGEVINDY
+229 IIDRGEIVNDY
-240 TYRVLNSFDK
+240 TCRVLNSFDK

-256 STDDEITTTIIGQS
+256 STQDEIMTTFIGQI
-270 LFVFILVL
+270 LFVLILVM
-278 MFTCYLSLFRKDYF
+278 MFTSYLTLFRKDYF

-298 TMLYAMITLF
+298 TMLYTMITLF
-308 PIFVSMMMKHNFFS
+308 PILVSMMMKHNFFS
-322 VYIIPFAMSAIF
+322 VYIIPFAMAAIF

-344 FITHVTMVLICAA
+344 FITHVTMILICAA

-383 SKRSQIFMTA
+383 SKRSQIFITA
-393 LLVAVASAV
+393 ILVTISSCIV
-402 IYSALQLMQDNQV
+402 YLALQLMQDNQV
-415 FNIDRN
+415 FNIDPS
-421 MYTYFIVNGIFVLLS
+421 MYTYFIINGIFLLLS
-436 YPLMYIIEKTF
+436 YPMMYLIEKMF
-447 GFTSNVTLFELSNTN
+447 GFISNVTLFELSNTN

-493 IGANSLL
+493 IHANSLL

-523 AGVNPHDQLTE
+523 AGVNPHDQLSD
-534 LESAQIIISHVPEGL
+534 LESAQIIISHVTEGL
-549 KMAEKVSLPGIIKDF
+549 KLAEKFNLPGIIKDF
-564 ILTHHGTGITK
+564 ISTHHGTGLTK
-575 YFYVKYCNAHP
+575 YFYINYCNEHP
-586 NEIVDKSMFQYPGPN
+586 DEQVDKEMFQYPGPN

-623 KEYTEESISNLVN
+623 NEYTEESISTLTNK
-636 NLIDGQVKDGFFK
+636 LIDSQVAGGFFR

-656 DIALAKQVLIERLKA
+656 DIALAKSVLIERLKS

-677 SYPHLSTSAQ
+677 SYPHLN
-687 ATADKAEEEKEK
+687 K
-699 EEKDSTCTVE
+699 

>member
-1 MSIFNNPKE
+1 MSIFNNPE
-10 HYWRNF
+10 ENFWRNF
-16 ATKTVL
+16 ITKVVL
-22 ILVTVAII
+22 ILFTVSII

-38 GRQYR
+38 GRQFR

-51 YGSVIAKF
+51 YGSVIATF

-65 TDEAIK
+65 TDESIK

-76 LLSQFQPYY
+76 LLKQFQPYY
-85 DINTR
+85 TVNTTVG
-90 IEDEQVSRF
+90 DEQVKRF

-113 YVRLI
+113 FVGLV
-118 AKQLHHI
+118 AQQLHHV
-125 YQTGII
+125 YQTGIVS
-131 NTPEYNR
+131 TPEYNR

-146 IRIITGKTVK
+146 IRIISGKNVK
-156 SVPVG
+156 SVPIG
-161 NFYSTIAAYERI
+161 TFYSTIAAYERI
-173 FFDERIAA
+173 FFNQQIAE
-181 QRPAISKCNIN
+181 QRQILSRCNLN
-192 NYVEPNLIYDK
+192 DYVEPNLIYDK
-203 ERSETEKNDLLSS
+203 ERSETEKTDLLSS

-229 IIDRGEVINDY
+229 IIDRGEVITPSN
-240 TYRVLNSFDK
+240 YRVLTSFEK
-250 EMKRRS
+250 ETKRRS
-256 STDDEITTTIIGQS
+256 STEDELTTTIIGQV
-270 LFVFILVL
+270 LFIFLLVI
-278 MFTCYLSLFRKDYF
+278 MFTSYLTLFRKDYF
-292 EKPRSI
+292 DKPRSI

-308 PIFVSMMMKHNFFS
+308 PIFVSLIMKHNFFS
-322 VYIIPFAMSAIF
+322 VYIIPFAMAPIF

-344 FITHVTMVLICAA
+344 FITHVTMILICAA

-369 LASGLVAIY
+369 LVAGLVAIY

-383 SKRSQIFMTA
+383 SKRSQIFITA
-393 LLVAVASAV
+393 LLVTIASGIV
-402 IYSALQLMQDNQV
+402 YLALQLMQDNQV
-415 FNIDRN
+415 FNVDAS
-421 MYTYFIVNGIFVLLS
+421 MYTYFTVNGIFLLLS
-436 YPLMYIIEKTF
+436 YPLMYIIEKMF

-493 IGANSLL
+493 IRANSLL

-523 AGVNPHDQLTE
+523 AGVNPHDQLSD
-534 LESAQIIISHVPEGL
+534 LESAQIIISHVSEGL
-549 KMAEKVSLPGIIKDF
+549 KMAEKIGLPGIIKDF
-564 ILTHHGTGITK
+564 ITTHHGTGITK
-575 YFYVKYCNAHP
+575 YFYINYCNAHP
-586 NEIVDKSMFQYPGPN
+586 TEVIDKSQFQYPGPN

-623 KEYTEESISNLVN
+623 NEYTEESISNLVN
-636 NLIDGQVKDGFFK
+636 KLIDGQVADGFFK

-677 SYPHLSTSAQ
+677 SYPHLNVRQNAGK
-687 ATADKAEEEKEK
+687 KAIQEPKEQ
-699 EEKDSTCTVE
+699 E

>member
-1 MSIFNNPKE
+1 MSIFSNTEEN
-10 HYWRNF
+10 YWRNL

-22 ILVTVAII
+22 VCITVAII

-38 GRQYR
+38 GRMYR

-76 LLSQFQPYY
+76 LLKHFQPYY
-85 DINTR
+85 SLNPL
-90 IEDEQVSRF
+90 IEKKQVERF
-99 LHDFSQGIPGLPKE
+99 LHDYEQGINGLPKE
-113 YVRLI
+113 YVGIVAR
-118 AKQLHHI
+118 QMQEI
-125 YQTGII
+125 YQMGII
-131 NTPEYNR
+131 NTNEYNN
-138 IYKDSTSM
+138 IFKDSTSM
-146 IRIITGKTVK
+146 IRFVSGKNAK
-156 SVPVG
+156 SLKVSS
-161 NFYSTIAAYERI
+161 FYSTIAAYEHI
-173 FFDERIAA
+173 FANEKLAA
-181 QRPAISKCNIN
+181 QRAILSRCNLN
-192 NYVEPNLIYDK
+192 NYIEANIVYDK
-203 ERSETEKNDLLSS
+203 EKSDAEKNDLLSS

-229 IIDRGEVINDY
+229 IIDRGEIVNDY
-240 TYRVLNSFDK
+240 TCRVLNSFDK

-256 STDDEITTTIIGQS
+256 STQDEIMTTFIGQI
-270 LFVFILVL
+270 LFVLILVM
-278 MFTCYLSLFRKDYF
+278 MFTSYLTLFRKDYF
-292 EKPRSI
+292 EKPRSL
-298 TMLYAMITLF
+298 TMLYTMITLF
-308 PIFVSMMMKHNFFS
+308 PILVSMMMKHNFFS
-322 VYIIPFAMSAIF
+322 VYIIPFAMAAIF

-344 FITHVTMVLICAA
+344 FITHVTMILICAA

-383 SKRSQIFMTA
+383 SKRSQIFITA
-393 LLVAVASAV
+393 ILVTISSCIV
-402 IYSALQLMQDNQV
+402 YLALQLMQDNQV
-415 FNIDRN
+415 FNIDPS
-421 MYTYFIVNGIFVLLS
+421 MYTYFIINGIFLLLS
-436 YPLMYIIEKTF
+436 YPMMYLIEKMF
-447 GFTSNVTLFELSNTN
+447 GFISNVTLFELSNTN

-493 IGANSLL
+493 IHANSLL

-523 AGVNPHDQLTE
+523 AGVNPHDQLSD
-534 LESAQIIISHVPEGL
+534 LESAQIIISHVTEGL
-549 KMAEKVSLPGIIKDF
+549 KLAEKFNLPGIIKDF
-564 ILTHHGTGITK
+564 ISTHHGTGLTK
-575 YFYVKYCNAHP
+575 YFYINYCNEHP
-586 NEIVDKSMFQYPGPN
+586 DEQVDKEMFQYPGPN

-623 KEYTEESISNLVN
+623 NEYTEESISTLTNK
-636 NLIDGQVKDGFFK
+636 LIDSQVAGGFFR

-656 DIALAKQVLIERLKA
+656 DIALAKSVLIERLKS

-677 SYPHLSTSAQ
+677 SYPHLN
-687 ATADKAEEEKEK
+687 K
-699 EEKDSTCTVE
+699 